1 MAFEKKKI
9 RTETLPEYLTE
20 VRKNA
25 SLTLEEVSVKTGI
38 KQVFLVSLESGN
50 YSKLPADVYV
60 CGFLRQLAEMYNVE
74 AESLVMQF
82 KKEKNIFVQMRG
94 KEADEKKNWKEFFR
108 RMTITP
114 KILTIV
120 LAAVFVAATL
130 AYIVWQVFSI
140 NRLPSLEVFEPRP
153 NQVVRSSFVKVKG
166 KTDPGMSVTVNGQGV
181 FVESGGSFETQLSLT
196 SGPKDIVVAA
206 KNKFDKTVAKNITII
221 GELEPSAL
229 SASPE
234 NKVELRLNFTADVD
248 VSYSLDDGEKAAASF
263 RKGDSKVL
271 SGQKKIVLSVSDAG
285 ATEAILGGQNLGV
298 LGRPGEALSNI
309 SFSADTTKVAP

>member
-74 AESLVMQF
+74 TESLVMQF

-94 KEADEKKNWKEFFR
+94 KEADEKKNWKQFFR
-108 RMTITP
+108 HMTITP
-114 KILTIV
+114 KILTIA
-120 LAAVFVAATL
+120 LAAVFVVATL

-140 NRLPSLEVFEPRP
+140 NRLPSLEIFEPQP
-153 NQVVRSSFVKVKG
+153 NQVVKSSFVKVKG
-166 KTDPGMSVTVNGQGV
+166 MTDPGMSVTVNGQGV
-181 FVESGGSFETQLSLT
+181 FVESSGGFETQLSLT

-234 NKVELRLNFTADVD
+234 NRVELRLNFTADVD
-248 VSYSLDDGEKAAASF
+248 VSYSLDDGEKTTVSF

-271 SGQKKIVLSVSDAG
+271 SGQKKIVLSVSNAG
-285 ATEAILGGQNLGV
+285 ATEAVLSGQSLGV
-298 LGRPGEALSNI
+298 LGRPGEALSSI